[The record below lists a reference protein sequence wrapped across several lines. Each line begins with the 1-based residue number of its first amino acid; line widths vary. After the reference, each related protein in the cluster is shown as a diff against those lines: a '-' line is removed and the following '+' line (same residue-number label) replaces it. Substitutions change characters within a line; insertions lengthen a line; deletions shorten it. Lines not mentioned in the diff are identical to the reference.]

1 MHYPIPELYNID
13 KPILYNQTMT
23 KRQKRELQERFFR
36 QAGPNIDVVRRMFEH
51 IHDYSFY
58 IIDKDDLIIASN
70 PRNLENG
77 NFKDELEIVG
87 KTCAEAFPSVFAEDY
102 MRRDREVRRTGRP
115 IIERTYSHAA
125 DYSTDLRIASV
136 FPLRDRRGRIIGTAT
151 FHRAKPCGDEIPDW
165 YGRIRGA
172 VTYIDRHYADKLTLR
187 KLAANAGL
195 SQVSFSRLFKKI
207 TGTTPRRYITE
218 NRLNRSRKLLK
229 DTDMLLA
236 DIAAETGFYDEAHFI
251 RTFKE
256 SRGITP
262 GEFRRLH
269 RRDVAMPR

>member
-1 MHYPIPELYNID
+1 MKLYNID
-13 KPILYNQTMT
+13 KLISISYNRTMT
-23 KRQKRELQERFFR
+23 RRQKRELQENFFR
-36 QAGPNIDVVRRMFEH
+36 QAGPNLEIVRQMFDH
-51 IHDYSFY
+51 IPEYSFY

-102 MRRDREVRRTGRP
+102 MRRDREVRRTGKP
-115 IIERTYSHAA
+115 IFERTYSHAA
-125 DYSTDLRIASV
+125 DYSTNLRIASV
-136 FPLRDRRGRIIGTAT
+136 FPLRNRRGKIIGTVT

-165 YGRIRGA
+165 YGRIKSTIA
-172 VTYIDRHYADKLTLR
+172 YIDKHYADKLTLR
-187 KLAANAGL
+187 QLAANAGL

-207 TGTTPRRYITE
+207 TGTTPGHYITE
-218 NRLNRSRKLLK
+218 NRLNQCRTLLK

-262 GEFRRLH
+262 GEFRNLH